1 MSMRELVMD
10 HLGRVMQ
17 SPPVISWVPSGVLR
31 NFQTGDCRN
40 PPADGGAVEDEQDG
54 KYI

>member
-1 MSMRELVMD
+1 MSMKEFVMD

-17 SPPVISWVPSGVLR
+17 SPPGISWVPSGVLR
-31 NFQTGDCRN
+31 NFRTGDWRN
-40 PPADGGAVEDEQDG
+40 APADWGAVEDEQDG